1 MNQKELFLIS
11 VTIFTTVLVW
21 IMADLVHIA
30 HTEKLPTN
38 DPRLSRPVEVQI
50 NADVIT
56 RLEMK
61 K

>member
-11 VTIFTTVLVW
+11 VTIFFTVMVW
-21 IMADLVHIA
+21 IIADLVHIA

-38 DPRLSRPVEVQI
+38 DPRLSKPVNVTIDAE
-50 NADVIT
+50 VIT
-56 RLEMK
+56 KLEMK

>member
-30 HTEKLPTN
+30 HTEKLPTH
-38 DPRLSRPVEVQI
+38 DPRLSRPVKVEI